1 MMDRAEDGGWRDEGR
16 GREGGGENGGKAEY
30 AQRRGCCYIYMSSDG
45 KTLLG
50 IMKAEESCMTMM
62 SINGRE
68 LLEYEEESCTSNE

>member
-1 MMDRAEDGGWRDEGR
+1 MMDRAEDGGWRDGGR

-50 IMKAEESCMTMM
+50 IIKRKRVA
-62 SINGRE
+62 
-68 LLEYEEESCTSNE
+68 